1 MCVLDH
7 RNLTIGGVFKTLDV
21 QVVGSEPLMSKLGSP
36 SGRTSSGKRR
46 RPSGDV
52 TTATFEQIP
61 RDLSSLVRGLYGRVA
76 RKLHVDV
83 SYVSRVARGER
94 QSGWVEGALRREL
107 NDIVLHVNKQLKR
120 IGLKAPKKKMRRKSK
135 TNARSKSR

>member
-1 MCVLDH
+1 
-7 RNLTIGGVFKTLDV
+7 
-21 QVVGSEPLMSKLGSP
+21 MSKLGS
-36 SGRTSSGKRR
+36 SSRSASSGKRR
-46 RPSGDV
+46 HPSGKV
-52 TTATFEQIP
+52 TTAALEQIP

-94 QSGWVEGALRREL
+94 QSGWIEGALRREL

-120 IGLKAPKKKMRRKSK
+120 IRLKAPKKKMRRKGK
-135 TNARSKSR
+135 MNTRSKSR

>member
-1 MCVLDH
+1 
-7 RNLTIGGVFKTLDV
+7 
-21 QVVGSEPLMSKLGSP
+21 MSKLGS
-36 SGRTSSGKRR
+36 SSRSASSGKRR
-46 RPSGDV
+46 HPSGKV
-52 TTATFEQIP
+52 PTAALEQIP

-76 RKLHVDV
+76 RKLHVDA

-94 QSGWVEGALRREL
+94 QSGWIEGALRREL

-120 IGLKAPKKKMRRKSK
+120 IGLKGPKKKKMRRKSK